1 MPEDVARGGDILPP
15 ARPTPGAGTRNPEPG
30 TRTSHMLG
38 GQMGMPVTRRGFL
51 RVSGACVFG
60 ASLNAQADRL
70 ESRAHEVLRDY
81 DAQGEHR
88 TGTVVD
94 RASGEWLREQVTRA
108 GGAVRVLP
116 FALDRVDV
124 RAAFLEVDGR
134 RFDGL
139 PFFDGGVTT
148 SDGVAAPA
156 GPTGIRVVTA
166 DAAAVATEG
175 EFLAEERRAGRVRAI
190 VVLTQGGV
198 PGLIPSNARHFT
210 EPYGCPVLQVP
221 SSARAPLDAAAAAGR
236 PIRVVCDTAR
246 TRADS
251 FNVIADCPGRDPSLA
266 PVVVITPRSGWWTC
280 ASERGGGLA
289 CWLEAIRAAADAR
302 PARRVL
308 AVASSGHELGHLGL
322 EAFLHADADLLGRAH
337 AWVHLGANIGAGAPG
352 TRVTGVRLQSSD
364 ESLADRAG
372 AALDVAGAPIADRL
386 PPGQIPRGEAR
397 NLHVGGARYL
407 SLLGQG
413 NRWFHHQDDR
423 YPATVSAAVVARYA
437 QAVAAFVVDLARAP
451 RRD

>member
-1 MPEDVARGGDILPP
+1 MF
-15 ARPTPGAGTRNPEPG
+15 GT
-30 TRTSHMLG
+30 
-38 GQMGMPVTRRGFL
+38 
-51 RVSGACVFG
+51 A
-60 ASLNAQADRL
+60 LNAQGDAL
-70 ESRAHEVLRDY
+70 EPRVHEVLRDY

-94 RASGEWLREQVTRA
+94 RASGEWLREQARRA
-108 GGAVRVLP
+108 GGAVRVSP
-116 FALDRVDV
+116 FDLDRVDV
-124 RAAFLEVDGR
+124 RAAFVEVDGR
-134 RFDGL
+134 RLDGL
-139 PFFDGGVTT
+139 PFFDGGFTT
-148 SDGVAAPA
+148 AEGVAAPA
-156 GPTGIRVVTA
+156 GPTGIRVVIA

-175 EFLAEERRAGRVRAI
+175 EFLAEDRRAGRARAI
-190 VVLTQGGV
+190 VVLTEGGV
-198 PGLIPSNARHFT
+198 PGLIPSNARRFT

-221 SSARAPLDAAAAAGR
+221 ASARTLIDAAAASGR
-236 PIRVVCDTAR
+236 SIRVVCETVR
-246 TRADS
+246 TRAAS

-289 CWLEAIRAAADAR
+289 CWLEAIRAAAAAG
-302 PARRVL
+302 PARRLL

-322 EAFLHADADLLGRAH
+322 EAFLHADPALLGRAH

-352 TRVTGVRLQSSD
+352 TRVAGVRLQSSD
-364 ESLADRAG
+364 ESLADRAS
-372 AALDVAGAPIADRL
+372 AALGVAGAPVADRL
-386 PPGQIPRGEAR
+386 PQGQVPRGEAR

-423 YPATVSAAVVARYA
+423 YPATASAAVVARYA
-437 QAVAAFVVDLARAP
+437 QAVAAFVVELARAP